1 MSDQAAGFGAWRWTL
16 HAEDGSDVV
25 VAGYDDSFAN
35 QSDAESWIGEVY
47 PDLLD
52 RGVVAGTLMDG
63 EREVYRMGL
72 EG

>member
-1 MSDQAAGFGAWRWTL
+1 MSDQVAGFGSWRWVL
-16 HAEDGSDVV
+16 HAEDGSDLVIE
-25 VAGYDDSFAN
+25 GYDDSFAN

-52 RGVVAGTLMDG
+52 RGAVAGTLTDG
-63 EREVYRMGL
+63 ERKVYRMSL